1 MFLSPFVAYKA
12 VSLLL
17 FTQCPMIIANC
28 YVNGQIPSIW
38 NHLSGMITNA
48 FSQKRPGRLLM
59 SCKILCLIDRLLLES
74 FNIAAIPSL
83 IITQCCDPILGGRG
97 GTISILKGKSWNYR
111 EHAILL
117 SRKRINKGI
126 KRMNSL
132 PLFLVAFSYET

>member
-1 MFLSPFVAYKA
+1 MHLVK
-12 VSLLL
+12 
-17 FTQCPMIIANC
+17 
-28 YVNGQIPSIW
+28 NGQVDL
-38 NHLSGMITNA
+38 HYT
-48 FSQKRPGRLLM
+48 
-59 SCKILCLIDRLLLES
+59 KIHCLIDRLLLES

-111 EHAILL
+111 EHTILL

-132 PLFLVAFSYET
+132 PLFLVAFSYETWKTGGVTASRRARR